1 MKNGQIWQDVDGND
15 IQAHGGCILEH
26 EGSYYWYGENKG
38 APNVPGTRRVEPIGI
53 SCYRSNDLLHW
64 HYEGIVL
71 TPCAEVMERPKVL
84 YNAKTKKFIMWLHL
98 DRKDYTL
105 AAAGMATADCPTGP
119 FTVQSSGKPLWPV
132 WLDYRDLTL
141 YEENGHAWL
150 IHTKDCNRT
159 MTIAR
164 LDDTY
169 EHLTA
174 EHHNIFIDQ
183 DREAPALFRHNNC
196 YYMLSSG
203 CTGWE
208 PNPMLYATASHIY
221 GQWKLID
228 NPTDSRTTY
237 DGQSAHVFFAKGQPY
252 LLLDHWQPYDLQH
265 SGYSILPI
273 RFNSPAKAGLPMQLY
288 IPWHEEWKGIE
299 P

>member
-1 MKNGQIWQDVDGND
+1 
-15 IQAHGGCILEH
+15 
-26 EGSYYWYGENKG
+26 
-38 APNVPGTRRVEPIGI
+38 
-53 SCYRSNDLLHW
+53 
-64 HYEGIVL
+64 
-71 TPCAEVMERPKVL
+71 
-84 YNAKTKKFIMWLHL
+84 
-98 DRKDYTL
+98 
-105 AAAGMATADCPTGP
+105 
-119 FTVQSSGKPLWPV
+119 
-132 WLDYRDLTL
+132 
-141 YEENGHAWL
+141 
-150 IHTKDCNRT
+150 

-183 DREAPALFRHNNC
+183 EREAPALFRHNNC